1 MDSIVFSATD
11 LTDNCPT
18 DAPRPKNVPSR
29 AALRNDHAEITAE
42 VEARIAGRMS
52 ERASE
57 TGAVKTTSETA
68 TKTTTDA
75 APRSAAAAPAERA
88 DVGRAFAVIDEIV
101 SGCPGEMDGLRVGD
115 RVCAVGDVRWGFED
129 PSSTPPPEAM
139 ADAARTFAANE
150 NRVVRVVVLRRG
162 ERQVVEVTPRAWSG
176 RGLVGVHMRSV

>member
-1 MDSIVFSATD
+1 MDSIVFSPTERR
-11 LTDNCPT
+11 PT
-18 DAPRPKNVPSR
+18 DRPRPKNVPSR

-42 VEARIAGRMS
+42 VESRIAGHMS
-52 ERASE
+52 ERANE

-68 TKTTTDA
+68 TKMKTDA
-75 APRSAAAAPAERA
+75 AQSGAAAAAGAERGGG
-88 DVGRAFAVIDEIV
+88 GRAFAVIDEIV

>member
-1 MDSIVFSATD
+1 MDSIVFSPTERR
-11 LTDNCPT
+11 PT
-18 DAPRPKNVPSR
+18 DRQRPKNVPSR
-29 AALRNDHAEITAE
+29 AALRNDHAAITAE
-42 VEARIAGRMS
+42 VESRIAGHMS

-68 TKTTTDA
+68 TKTDA
-75 APRSAAAAPAERA
+75 ARRSAAAATAERA

-162 ERQVVEVTPRAWSG
+162 ERQVVEVIPRAWSG